1 MTAHPRTQPR
11 PSWPACLIA
20 AGVLALCSA
29 WMTGCD
35 AIGWVAKGIHD
46 SGSTQVAAK
55 YHGLEGKTFAVI
67 VDADRA
73 VQADYPGT
81 VTIITTEL
89 TRRIA
94 AGSDG
99 HGAGVGAAGVIPAE
113 DVLRFQ
119 GRRPGWVAMNP
130 RDLAKELGVDRLI
143 LIDISEYR
151 LTDPGNSYVWN
162 GIAAATVG
170 VVEADSKLFDDY
182 AFRERVQV
190 KFPDKDN
197 VGAMEIPGDTVQ
209 LELLRRF
216 VNRCTWLFFDH
227 EESNII
233 EY

>member
-1 MTAHPRTQPR
+1 MMTTCRPRLQPPR
-11 PSWPACLIA
+11 FLTLLA
-20 AGVLALCSA
+20 AGVLASGMLVLP
-29 WMTGCD
+29 GCD
-35 AIGWVAKGIHD
+35 ALGWVAKGIHD

-73 VQADYPGT
+73 IQADYPGT
-81 VTIITTEL
+81 VTIITTEI
-89 TRRIA
+89 TRRV
-94 AGSDG
+94 AGGQDG
-99 HGAGVGAAGVIPAE
+99 HGAGVGAAGVVPAE

-143 LIDISEYR
+143 FIDISEYR

-170 VVEADSKLFDDY
+170 VVETESKLFDDFV
-182 AFRERVQV
+182 FRDRVQV
-190 KFPDKDN
+190 KFPDKEN
-197 VGAMEIPGDTVQ
+197 TGAMEIPGDTVQ

-227 EESNII
+227 EEPNTI

>member
-1 MTAHPRTQPR
+1 MTPHRRIRRRPPRTFA
-11 PSWPACLIA
+11 WIA
-20 AGVLALCSA
+20 AGALVLSSGLLV
-29 WMTGCD
+29 GCE

-46 SGSTQVAAK
+46 SGSTQVPAK
-55 YHGLEGKTFAVI
+55 YRGLQGKTFAVI

-73 VQADYPGT
+73 VQSDYPGT

-94 AGSDG
+94 GGQDG

-143 LIDISEYR
+143 FIDISEYR

-190 KFPDKDN
+190 KFPDKEN
-197 VGAMEIPGDTVQ
+197 TGAMEIPGDTVQ

-227 EESNII
+227 EEPNTI